1 MNPDKIPDLHWKLTN
16 TYHTTNI
23 GHSGLQISDVSTH
36 CVDVDS
42 ISHAGGNKYGNW
54 CGTTLNTDTITLQS
68 NIKPIICSI
77 TSDGIK

>member
-23 GHSGLQISDVSTH
+23 GHGGLQISDVSTH

-42 ISHAGGNKYGNW
+42 ISHAGGE
-54 CGTTLNTDTITLQS
+54 
-68 NIKPIICSI
+68 
-77 TSDGIK
+77 

>member
-23 GHSGLQISDVSTH
+23 RLQISDVSTH

-42 ISHAGGNKYGNW
+42 ISHTGGNKYGNW
-54 CGTTLNTDTITLQS
+54 CGITLNTDTITLQHNS
-68 NIKPIICSI
+68 KPIVSSV
-77 TSDGIK
+77 TSDGIKV